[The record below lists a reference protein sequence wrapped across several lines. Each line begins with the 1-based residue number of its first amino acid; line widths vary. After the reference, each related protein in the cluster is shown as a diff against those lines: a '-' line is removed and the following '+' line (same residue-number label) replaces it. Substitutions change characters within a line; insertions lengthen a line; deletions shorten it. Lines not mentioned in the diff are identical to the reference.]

1 MGPGSYRPVTGTFRG
16 IMNRPFLRIA
26 AACALSAALFGC
38 ANEPPKHLRPLSYQ
52 MQVEMKL
59 KSLELDAPI
68 LLRIYK
74 QESELE
80 VWKRGPSGQ
89 FALLKT
95 FPICKWSGGLGPK
108 LKEGDRAEVTL
119 ILKPRPAEAPDPAP
133 SDPIAPPASDPE
145 QDAAHDPTLT
155 WVALGVGAAGILV
168 GGVTGLIAAQK
179 ESQLAE
185 DCPNGKCP
193 PTSDADLANTK
204 TFALASTIGFA
215 VGVVGLGVGGYLWFF
230 EAGDSGGATTARHG
244 PRVGAF
250 IGVSR
255 VGLTGEF

>member
-95 FPICKWSGGLGPK
+95 FPICKWSGELGPK
-108 LKEGDRAEVTL
+108 IKQGDRQAPEGFYT
-119 ILKPRPAEAPDPAP
+119 IRPAQMIFCASVNALPPMQTASAAPAAR
-133 SDPIAPPASDPE
+133 IRLRLIRRCLPAS
-145 QDAAHDPTLT
+145 AT
-155 WVALGVGAAGILV
+155 GAAGHVRARRAHWRRLDRSV
-168 GGVTGLIAAQK
+168 ARRARRFR
-179 ESQLAE
+179 S
-185 DCPNGKCP
+185 
-193 PTSDADLANTK
+193 
-204 TFALASTIGFA
+204 AS
-215 VGVVGLGVGGYLWFF
+215 
-230 EAGDSGGATTARHG
+230 
-244 PRVGAF
+244 P
-250 IGVSR
+250 SR
-255 VGLTGEF
+255 E